1 MDGVA
6 AVREIIAHPS
16 LAPLLGAPRAVP
28 PEDDPRAYIREHHA
42 HYWHQGASCPMGP
55 DPAQGAVVD
64 EHARLHGLPA
74 IRIADAS
81 VFPTIPRATT
91 AMPTTVVGERVAELM
106 SGQPASAS
114 VL

>member
-1 MDGVA
+1 M
-6 AVREIIAHPS
+6 
-16 LAPLLGAPRAVP
+16 GAPREACSSSTRP
-28 PEDDPRAYIREHHA
+28 SACLPLLTTYIREHHA
-42 HYWHQGASCPMGP
+42 HYWHPGASCPMGP